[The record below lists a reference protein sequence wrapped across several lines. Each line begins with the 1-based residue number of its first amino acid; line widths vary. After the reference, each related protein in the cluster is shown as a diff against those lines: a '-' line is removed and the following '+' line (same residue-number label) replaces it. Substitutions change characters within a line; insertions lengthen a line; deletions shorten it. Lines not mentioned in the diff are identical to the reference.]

1 MSYTNTGHG
10 VILEA
15 VVCQDCSGPII
26 FGKIPRNS
34 SKEFLKK
41 KMSTPGKRK
50 KKDTGHRWHAME
62 SGRGMK
68 KNSSGAAEETSLGH
82 THAAG
87 LDGSPPRWEW
97 KRRVWRS
104 WLPEN
109 DVQSAIWA
117 GSKLSPAAQ
126 NCYRDW
132 NLQTMEGSRSLT
144 HTYHIASNSYS
155 MIFMLRTTLFPSS
168 EDIS

>member
-34 SKEFLKK
+34 SKEFLEKK
-41 KMSTPGKRK
+41 NEHTRK
-50 KKDTGHRWHAME
+50 EEEGHRTQVTCHGIWE
-62 SGRGMK
+62 RNE

-82 THAAG
+82 TLAAG

-97 KRRVWRS
+97 KRRVWKS

-109 DVQSAIWA
+109 DVQFAIWA
-117 GSKLSPAAQ
+117 GSELSPAAQ

-132 NLQTMEGSRSLT
+132 NLQTMEGSRSIT

-168 EDIS
+168 EDNS